1 MNVAGVGGEETFR
14 QANDLMDNV
23 FRTHLSTLERSCS
36 FHAMAWRI
44 SIRPLFGHRA
54 SIGRHHLSTTA
65 TLENVVERSDFLEI
79 FMKDQRPSPSAVD
92 YFSSFLWT
100 RKFVEDEA
108 YKAIPFFSRYLNERT
123 GENRFFAETVNS
135 NTTISHLLALQLQD
149 LDSPGLISHSGRP
162 LNSPPDL
169 TTPHELICL
178 MSLGKGLDSHPSIV
192 HGGFQA
198 VIFDEIMRNLI
209 LLHNNATSEPGP
221 RDRHFTVNMN
231 ISYAAPVTT
240 PGIFLVRS
248 KLVRREGR
256 TWFTKAEIVNSDDKI
271 LTSAESTWVT
281 AKKH

>member
-1 MNVAGVGGEETFR
+1 
-14 QANDLMDNV
+14 
-23 FRTHLSTLERSCS
+23 
-36 FHAMAWRI
+36 MAWRI
-44 SIRPLFGHRA
+44 PMRPLFAHRA
-54 SIGRHHLSTTA
+54 SIGRYRLSTTA
-65 TLENVVERSDFLEI
+65 PLEDVVERSDFLEI

-135 NTTISHLLALQLQD
+135 STTISHLLALQLLD
-149 LDSPGLISHSGRP
+149 LDSPELISHSGRRP

-209 LLHNNATSEPGP
+209 LLHKNTTRETGP
-221 RDRHFTVNMN
+221 RDLHFTVNMN

-248 KLVRREGR
+248 KLVKREGR
-256 TWFTKAEIVNSDDKI
+256 KWFTKAEIVNSDDKI